1 MQNKHKTISVRQY
14 INTFL
19 IVVSILVSILH
30 LFVFVESFLYF
41 DMADEATIICIVA
54 GLNLIVSFFDAT
66 TRIAQTP
73 VSEVTKKLQGIRMFF
88 IVLNRCKMLIC
99 HDVSS
104 LVDICFPAEQNNRI
118 KGFVPRLF
126 LLLISLFFAHES
138 RYLVY
143 CGFPFVYTFAATFAV
158 WCGVVLNISAIA
170 QKYYAL
176 YAPQNGCSDKQDML

>member
-1 MQNKHKTISVRQY
+1 MQNKHKTISVRRY

-19 IVVSILVSILH
+19 IVASILVSILH

-41 DMADEATIICIVA
+41 DMADEATIVCVVA

-73 VSEVTKKLQGIRMFF
+73 ASEVPKNLQGIRMFF

-104 LVDICFPAEQNNRI
+104 LRIIAPAMAHIFLQQLLQTIDERVDFILCANQRGKESQSMQAGCIQKQALAQCIDGDLRGI
-118 KGFVPRLF
+118 K
-126 LLLISLFFAHES
+126 
-138 RYLVY
+138 
-143 CGFPFVYTFAATFAV
+143 TF
-158 WCGVVLNISAIA
+158 C
-170 QKYYAL
+170 
-176 YAPQNGCSDKQDML
+176 